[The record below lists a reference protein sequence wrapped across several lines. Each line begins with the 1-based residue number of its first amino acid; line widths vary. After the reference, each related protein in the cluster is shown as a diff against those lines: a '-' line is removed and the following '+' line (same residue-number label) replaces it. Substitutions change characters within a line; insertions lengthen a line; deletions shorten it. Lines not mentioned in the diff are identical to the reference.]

1 MVGERVQEIVDSAE
15 RVAEEIRAEA
25 EASAASYLRERRREA
40 DRLVEEGTRELAE
53 RTRVLSERAERL
65 WRETTE
71 LAGEFRQAATSL
83 QDEARAQP
91 AAPEA
96 AAPEAPPEPGRRRVS
111 GDAVLRATQ
120 LAVAGRDRDEIVA
133 AIASEFALDDPGALV
148 EEVLDLTRIPRI

>member
-15 RVAEEIRAEA
+15 RVAEEIRTEA
-25 EASAASYLRERRREA
+25 ETSAASYLRERRREA

-65 WRETTE
+65 WREATE
-71 LAGEFRQAATSL
+71 LAAEFRQAATSL
-83 QDEARAQP
+83 EDEDRAQP
-91 AAPEA
+91 AMPEPAPEG
-96 AAPEAPPEPGRRRVS
+96 PPESGRRRAP

-148 EEVLDLTRIPRI
+148 EEVLDLTRVPRT